1 VRRLRP
7 ASGSGRLRGDPGADA
22 IRVTWQTSFVGGPVA
37 GALFVAV
44 ALEPAGFGA
53 HLLDALYRRAA
64 FPGHVDLAA
73 GPKVGG
79 WVDAVNS
86 ASSRLRPAPPV
97 SAGGEKYNG

>member
-1 VRRLRP
+1 MSKQGSYYLSSRSVKVGRSRP

-44 ALEPAGFGA
+44 ALEPAGYGA

-64 FPGHVDLAA
+64 FPGDVDLC
-73 GPKVGG
+73 GRTQ
-79 WVDAVNS
+79 
-86 ASSRLRPAPPV
+86 SRRM
-97 SAGGEKYNG
+97 G